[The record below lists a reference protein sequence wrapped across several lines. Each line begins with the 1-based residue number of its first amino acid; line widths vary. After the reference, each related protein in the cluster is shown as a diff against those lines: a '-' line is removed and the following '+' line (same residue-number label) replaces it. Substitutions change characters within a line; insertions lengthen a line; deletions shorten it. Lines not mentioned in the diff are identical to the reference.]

1 MSDRSYFGRV
11 ANNIERAFHV
21 KEQLLEHSTWYYL
34 DLRSLIKDLKTFQ
47 QAWKKFVAKFWRATG
62 IKLFGIIEHQGTDP
76 SNYHIHA
83 VIITDQKVSQAK
95 ISEAWIGQAGK
106 GSSVLLD
113 PPITSDPYRK
123 LRYILKSNYHPRGRK
138 TKPQDKAINYHVH
151 ANFDSLP
158 WSGEILPTNRFHHTK
173 LKQLVRNY
181 FPVEKSSDPVEIRSL
196 VYSSFWRFTLQ
207 RFIIILYQE

>member
-1 MSDRSYFGRV
+1 MSDRTYFGRV

-62 IKLFGIIEHQGTDP
+62 IKLFGIIEHQGKDP
-76 SNYHIHA
+76 WHYHIHA

-95 ISEAWIGQAGK
+95 ISKAWIDSG
-106 GSSVLLD
+106 GSSASLV
-113 PPITSDPYRK
+113 PPKPSDPYRK
-123 LRYILKSNYHPRGRK
+123 LRYFLKSNYHPRGRK

-151 ANFDSLP
+151 ANLDSLP

-181 FPVEKSSDPVEIRSL
+181 FPVEKSSKPVQIHSL
-196 VYSSFWRFTLQ
+196 VYSSF
-207 RFIIILYQE
+207 